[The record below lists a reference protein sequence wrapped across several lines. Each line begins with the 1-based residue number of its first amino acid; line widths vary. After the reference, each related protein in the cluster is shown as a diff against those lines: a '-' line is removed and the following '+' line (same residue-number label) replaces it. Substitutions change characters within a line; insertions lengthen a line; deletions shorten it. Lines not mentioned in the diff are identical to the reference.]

1 MTTPTDS
8 PGARPEPLPT
18 PAEAMRN
25 AVAEAG
31 NRRWQAADTWLR
43 IAAELR
49 SAEPSS
55 VTHVFPE
62 EVMRAMGAA
71 PSPERY
77 APQDIVLRAC
87 HHAVPVVSL
96 SPTGRWWHPGSKTWC
111 DDTAPADFPEQVRFA
126 PSTTVLDDRPAV
138 LADTDT
144 RLRVIGDVPTQVI
157 ERPIDCKHCP
167 DRVERYGIEGWW
179 HTFTHEEACGPS
191 DDGVPRG
198 TYAYPRDLTQV
209 TA

>member
-1 MTTPTDS
+1 MTTPTDH
-8 PGARPEPLPT
+8 PAPLPT

-31 NRRWQAADTWLR
+31 NRRWQAADTWLH
-43 IAAELR
+43 IAVELR
-49 SAEPSS
+49 NGEESAI
-55 VTHVFPE
+55 T
-62 EVMRAMGAA
+62 
-71 PSPERY
+71 PERH

-96 SPTGRWWHPGSKTWC
+96 SPAGRWWHPGSKTWC
-111 DDTAPADFPEQVRFA
+111 DDTEPAEFPTMARFV
-126 PSTTVLDDRPAV
+126 PSLPDTTALDDRPAT

-144 RLRVIGDVPTQVI
+144 RLRVIGDVSTQVI
-157 ERPIDCKHCP
+157 ERPIDCRHCP

-179 HTFTHEEACGPS
+179 HTFTHEEACVPTE
-191 DDGVPRG
+191 DGVPRG

-209 TA
+209 NG